1 MRVTFYSTHA
11 YDIAYFEGNQS
22 YHQFSFVKER
32 LGLATARYAEGMD
45 AICIASTDV
54 ADKAVITMLNK
65 LRIGLIIVRSSGLD
79 NIDTNAADNAG
90 IALKCLPGYSP
101 QAIAEHAAALLL
113 TLNRNIHL
121 ARERVLKGDFS
132 IEGLM
137 GFNLYNKTVGIVG
150 VGRVG
155 YAFSRIMKGFGCR
168 ILGFDTK
175 QNLSAYDDIQLV
187 SFVDLL
193 QGSDIISLH
202 CSLNDTSKSIINAQ
216 ALELIKPGA
225 LLINVAQ
232 GKLVDTKAV
241 LTALNKGTL
250 GAYVTD
256 VYEDES
262 NFFYQTFQSIEKLT
276 DPLLKMLIQHPNVL
290 LTSHQAFFT
299 KEAMQQMTCTIINE
313 LTYYESLTGGLADRL
328 II

>member
-1 MRVTFYSTHA
+1 MRVTFYSAHA

-32 LGLATARYAEGMD
+32 LDLATARYAEGMD

-150 VGRVG
+150 IGRVG